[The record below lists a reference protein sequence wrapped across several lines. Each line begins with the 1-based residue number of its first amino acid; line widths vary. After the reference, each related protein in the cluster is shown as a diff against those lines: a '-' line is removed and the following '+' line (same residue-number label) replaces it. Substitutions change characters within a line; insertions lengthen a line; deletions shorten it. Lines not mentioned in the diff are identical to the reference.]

1 MPGRGSRAEALR
13 LIAYGWPLVLS
24 FGIAALAQ
32 VVDRLIIVKTI
43 GPEHL
48 GAYGAIADF
57 LKQSF
62 VVFGEALALS
72 LISIAKREARA
83 GGMAAATAVS
93 FLLFLSCF

>member
-1 MPGRGSRAEALR
+1 MAGRWSCPSGSPH
-13 LIAYGWPLVLS
+13 WP
-24 FGIAALAQ
+24 Q
-32 VVDRLIIVKTI
+32 VVDRLIIVKTV

-72 LISIAKREARA
+72 LISIAKREARDRGDGCGNRGA
-83 GGMAAATAVS
+83 LRRRPGHGRWS
-93 FLLFLSCF
+93 RLSAPPSS